1 MPCSLEIKWRPLA
14 AAMGTKWDLRL
25 QKVFWKILSV
35 EAQGGAGYIEPFP
48 NNEIAALSLLPGIA
62 CLADLA
68 QN

>member
-35 EAQGGAGYIEPFP
+35 EAGYIEPFP
-48 NNEIAALSLLPGIA
+48 NNDIAALSLLPGIA

>member
-35 EAQGGAGYIEPFP
+35 EARGGRGYPFKGKLGILNP
-48 NNEIAALSLLPGIA
+48 SLIMKLLP
-62 CLADLA
+62 
-68 QN
+68 

>member
-35 EAQGGAGYIEPFP
+35 EALGGGGYPCERKLGILNPSL
-48 NNEIAALSLLPGIA
+48 IMILLP
-62 CLADLA
+62 
-68 QN
+68 